1 MERYKFEDLISDY
14 IENKLPVAKRK
25 EVEAFMEDNPQ
36 AKAQMESIQSLINS
50 MKNLSEIK
58 TSDNFME
65 NLIKKVEIEKNR
77 ALNKKYVVPG
87 RSKTYFGFT
96 PIYATA
102 MSCLIVAL
110 VIVALQLMP
119 TYNMNPI
126 VLPSNIAEQEA
137 EIVKPS
143 NMVNSDK
150 DLILAEEDDSTNIDS
165 QNSLINGKFD
175 KNIKLVGNK

>member
-25 EVEAFMEDNPQ
+25 EVEAFMEDNPE
-36 AKAQMESIQSLINS
+36 AKVQMESIRSLMNS

-65 NLIKKVEIEKNR
+65 NLMKKVELEKNR
-77 ALNKKYVVPG
+77 PSNNNYAAPV

-96 PIYATA
+96 PVYATA

-110 VIVALQLMP
+110 VIVVLQLMP
-119 TYNMNPI
+119 MDNLNSIT
-126 VLPSNIAEQEA
+126 LPSNIAEQEA
-137 EIVKPS
+137 EIPKPS
-143 NMVNSDK
+143 NMVNPDK
-150 DLILAEEDDSTNIDS
+150 DLMLAEDDDTTNIDS
-165 QNSLINGKFD
+165 QNRLIDGKFD